1 MPAASTILQPPKF
14 SSKKRS
20 KWGFVGSAAANWN
33 CLPNANQMNCADV
46 SFNQCQLRRECGWP
60 FHRADQPPEC
70 EQLEIEDLEVRRIG
84 RAHLAHPGGPEN
96 GRKLDVE
103 DAFTPKPITLH
114 PVEKQMK
121 SNRKVRVFGLH
132 GLFGTRQHARR
143 HGGVGPLFD
152 QDERPRQA
160 VGAVAIE

>member
-46 SFNQCQLRRECGWP
+46 SLNQCQLRRECGWP
-60 FHRADQPPEC
+60 FRRADQPSGC
-70 EQLEIEDLEVRRIG
+70 EQLETEDLEVRRIG
-84 RAHLAHPGGPEN
+84 RAHLAHPGDPEN
-96 GRKLDVE
+96 GRKLGVE
-103 DAFTPKPITLH
+103 
-114 PVEKQMK
+114 EQMK